1 MNLSDVDTT
10 PLTDDIAFLAIVQ
23 IISAPGMKKSTHGLT
38 CFSVITGMFKA
49 KYRFW
54 FSTWKATDSSAGQ
67 TSVTETNVTQQVPPL
82 NMVTLCRLR
91 FNGISKPLPQLC
103 VV

>member
-23 IISAPGMKKSTHGLT
+23 IISAPRMKKSTHGLT

-91 FNGISKPLPQLC
+91 FNGILKPLPQLC